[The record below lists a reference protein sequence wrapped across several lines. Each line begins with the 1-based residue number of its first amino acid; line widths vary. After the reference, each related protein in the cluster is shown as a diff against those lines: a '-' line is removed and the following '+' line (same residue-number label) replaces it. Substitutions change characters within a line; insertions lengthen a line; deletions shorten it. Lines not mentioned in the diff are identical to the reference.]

1 MDGTI
6 AGNPLLRTIGAAT
19 VGLLVAVVLG
29 AQIGEG
35 SLVLPLVFASLLVVG
50 SLYLIFFRA
59 TRIEALAV
67 GFLIIGYIVGNRGFA
82 QISLLARM
90 PLFLGEVALAL
101 CAVLILA
108 RMTLQRERLL
118 PNTPLGC
125 IVFAYLGVGAIRL
138 FLDVVVRVNHAD
150 VMTAVRDSATVDYAF
165 FFLVAYRLGS
175 MPRARRVLERCLVA
189 AFLILPVVVLV
200 SIFIPDKLMSIRLR
214 GYPVI
219 FHKYDLTT
227 AYLSFASIYFFLAAL
242 DGKRRMIRLVLSVAY
257 LCLMLMIV
265 TRAAIFGFGCAT
277 LLLIAA
283 RQFRFLFVQ
292 ALMVLIA
299 ATTIATLQVTNTGG
313 QSFLAPL
320 ADKVESMT
328 DFSGQGRSYRGE
340 FGEVAADNN
349 QFRLVWWRAVIDET
363 VAKGPIFGLGFGYD
377 LASNFVR
384 EYYGTYYRD
393 FETRSPHSIW
403 VTIFGRMGL
412 IGLLVFIAFAF
423 IFVRD

>member
-1 MDGTI
+1 
-6 AGNPLLRTIGAAT
+6 
-19 VGLLVAVVLG
+19 
-29 AQIGEG
+29 
-35 SLVLPLVFASLLVVG
+35 
-50 SLYLIFFRA
+50 
-59 TRIEALAV
+59 
-67 GFLIIGYIVGNRGFA
+67 
-82 QISLLARM
+82 
-90 PLFLGEVALAL
+90 
-101 CAVLILA
+101 
-108 RMTLQRERLL
+108 
-118 PNTPLGC
+118 
-125 IVFAYLGVGAIRL
+125 
-138 FLDVVVRVNHAD
+138 
-150 VMTAVRDSATVDYAF
+150 MTAVRDSATVDYAF

-423 IFVRD
+423 IFVRDAFRVALQVRAGRAPPIALVHWCGAAILLGSSSFGVVLEGPMGAVVFWTLLGLAASTPVPQAEPVEPKRLEPARAPISFRRRPQPTLAGAR